1 MRLTGQHF
9 ELLPHEGRVR
19 GVGGNVQVVGLRR
32 IPVLFAL
39 KNGDIASGTITSTE
53 LSGSEAPLLLS
64 TRAQKALGLVI
75 DTEEHT
81 VYSKRMNQYLELVDR
96 DGLPA
101 IRLIPSTEDET
112 DIALQAEIS
121 SAQEEDSVD
130 MSSNAT
136 DATSPSSTSSLSS
149 PMTSNCTSS
158 QKSTSMDTS
167 SQESRLDK
175 SAIEEE
181 DTLSYVNLAESP
193 RKVMTRGQRKMMT
206 ESTEAVHKE
215 DLALWGTLRHHQGLR
230 RPGRL
235 LPSGCRCFLMEL
247 FAGAAILTTMAAA
260 WGLPVGRPIDVCYDP
275 GHDLLKP
282 SNRQVIGDYI
292 GHMDPFIL
300 IAGPGARELCDGGAT
315 EMVSSVQVAHRH
327 LQVSLEKRAA
337 RDDGTSLDQCGL
349 GHQMSRRLSGFEP
362 FP

>member
-1 MRLTGQHF
+1 MIYGAPINSPEDF
-9 ELLPHEGRVR
+9 
-19 GVGGNVQVVGLRR
+19 
-32 IPVLFAL
+32 
-39 KNGDIASGTITSTE
+39 NGSGITSCSVHTTE
-53 LSGSEAPLLLS
+53 AYVSSGVPHSE
-64 TRAQKALGLVI
+64 
-75 DTEEHT
+75 H
-81 VYSKRMNQYLELVDR
+81 MNQYLELVDR

-136 DATSPSSTSSLSS
+136 DATSPSSTSSLLS

-158 QKSTSMDTS
+158 QKSASMDTS

-282 SNRQVIGDYI
+282 SSRWRLHRLHGSLHPDRRAKVWTLVTLAEHQCQQES
-292 GHMDPFIL
+292 
-300 IAGPGARELCDGGAT
+300 GARELCDGRAT
-315 EMVSSVQVAHRH
+315 EMVSSVQVAH
-327 LQVSLEKRAA
+327 
-337 RDDGTSLDQCGL
+337 
-349 GHQMSRRLSGFEP
+349 
-362 FP
+362 